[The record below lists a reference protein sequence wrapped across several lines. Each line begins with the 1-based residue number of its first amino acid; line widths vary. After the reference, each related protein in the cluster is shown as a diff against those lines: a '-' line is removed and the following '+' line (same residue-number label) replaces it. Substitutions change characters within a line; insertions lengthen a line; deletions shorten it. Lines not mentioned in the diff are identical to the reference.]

1 MTSAISCS
9 LFVVLAILSIVT
21 SFVQLQNVRVTNMD
35 VTHLIFRFYTFNC
48 LTFPVTTY
56 HSQTQH
62 LSTSRIFGFADVFKK
77 AGNTADKPTVAD
89 TAVIEFL
96 PSKIVANAAIGSS
109 LSDVAMKA
117 NVEIQYKCK
126 KGECGTC
133 EVQIGG
139 KWVKACQT
147 TITSSDPLS
156 ITIRPAKKKP
166 AFFSPQSLADGF
178 NNNVLGM
185 VGLVTE
191 GIKVEDEYQ
200 ARMIREK
207 KLADLVAAKKAEKQA
222 K

>member
-1 MTSAISCS
+1 M
-9 LFVVLAILSIVT
+9 
-21 SFVQLQNVRVTNMD
+21 
-35 VTHLIFRFYTFNC
+35 
-48 LTFPVTTY
+48 
-56 HSQTQH
+56 
-62 LSTSRIFGFADVFKK
+62 
-77 AGNTADKPTVAD
+77 
-89 TAVIEFL
+89 IEFL
-96 PSKIVANAAIGSS
+96 PSKIVTNAAIGSS

-147 TITSSDPLS
+147 TITSADPLS

-207 KLADLVAAKKAEKQA
+207 KLADLVAAKKAEKSA

>member
-1 MTSAISCS
+1 MCKHLTK
-9 LFVVLAILSIVT
+9 IVNLD
-21 SFVQLQNVRVTNMD
+21 SQSRVR
-35 VTHLIFRFYTFNC
+35 
-48 LTFPVTTY
+48 P
-56 HSQTQH
+56 
-62 LSTSRIFGFADVFKK
+62 STEIFGITDMFKK
-77 AGNTADKPTVAD
+77 GDKVVASAD
-89 TAVIEFL
+89 TCTIEFL
-96 PSKIVANAAIGSS
+96 PSKVVTNAAIGAS
-109 LSDVAMKA
+109 LSDVAAAAK
-117 NVEIQYKCK
+117 VEIQYKCK

-133 EVQIGG
+133 EVQING

-147 TITSSDPLS
+147 TITSADPMQ
-156 ITIRPAKKKP
+156 ITIRPAMKKKP

-207 KLADLVAAKKAEKQA
+207 KLADLVAAKKAEK

>member
-1 MTSAISCS
+1 LQKIIRQSMT
-9 LFVVLAILSIVT
+9 V
-21 SFVQLQNVRVTNMD
+21 N
-35 VTHLIFRFYTFNC
+35 
-48 LTFPVTTY
+48 
-56 HSQTQH
+56 
-62 LSTSRIFGFADVFKK
+62 GFADMFKK
-77 AGNTADKPTVAD
+77 GSDVVETAAD

-96 PSKIVANAAIGSS
+96 PSKIVAYAAIGAS
-109 LSDVAMKA
+109 LSDVAKDA

-133 EVQIGG
+133 EVNIGG

-147 TITSSDPLS
+147 TITSSEALQ
-156 ITIRPAKKKP
+156 ITIRPPMKKKP

-207 KLADLVAAKKAEKQA
+207 KLADLVAAKKAGNETK